1 MKQLM
6 TIGYEGSSAEDFVA
20 TLQAAKVTLLLDVRE
35 IPVSRR
41 KGFSKKALTQL
52 VEDAGI
58 AYRHERDLGSPKP
71 IRAQLH
77 SDGDYK
83 TYFKSFTKYLE
94 SQQPLLKKLASEL
107 NGNIVL
113 VCYERDPATC
123 HRSVVARQL
132 ESLTGLKVKHLGVHD
147 GAGRQRAG
155 TRIGEG
161 VSAA

>member
-1 MKQLM
+1 MQQIM
-6 TIGYEGSSAEDFVA
+6 TIGYEGASIEDFVA
-20 TLQAAKVTLLLDVRE
+20 TLQAAKVSLLLDVRE

-41 KGFSKKALTQL
+41 KGFSKKALAQH

-58 AYRHERDLGSPKP
+58 RYRHERDLGSPKS
-71 IRAQLH
+71 IRQQLH
-77 SDGDYK
+77 SDGDYV

-94 SQQPLLKKLASEL
+94 SQQPLLKTLASEL
-107 NGNIVL
+107 HGNIVL

-132 ESLTGLKVKHLGVHD
+132 ENLTGLKVKHLGVHD
-147 GAGRQRAG
+147 GVGRQRASA
-155 TRIGEG
+155 RIGEG